1 MLSFCLAAGHPAS
14 AAPGM
19 PGAKTQVHIGYVYP
33 AGGCTGTTF
42 EIKIGGENILGSR
55 QCIVSGQGV
64 TAKVTEPGVPL
75 TEEDRKKKRR
85 NKSVIDEVVGVRIT
99 VSGDAVPGN
108 RQICLVAPGG
118 LSDKLVFQIGQLR
131 EVREAEPNDKR
142 EKATTVP
149 DLPATLNGQLL
160 SGDTDKFKFRA
171 RKGQRL
177 VVQTSARALIPYV
190 ADAVPGWCEPVVALS
205 DEAGREAGYS
215 DSFLFNQDPALFFEV
230 PADGQ
235 YELSVHDSIYRGRA
249 DFVYRIAVGELPFIT
264 SVFPLGARQGEQPA
278 AVSVSGWNL
287 PTNALSVTA
296 TQAAPAIVQITIRKG
311 GLLSPPAP
319 FAIGNLPEIV
329 AAGQETRDPAG
340 MVVSLPVI
348 ANGRIGAPGE
358 KHLYRFEGKKGQTV
372 CLDVQARRLG
382 SPLDSRLA
390 LLDRAGKV
398 LAENDDVKDRGQG
411 LLTHQADS
419 QIVKELPEDGMY
431 AVAIS
436 DTQGKGGETY
446 GYRLRLAPATPDF
459 ELRST
464 PAALCVP
471 KGGSAVFTVHAIRR
485 EGFNGDILLSL
496 EGVPPDTF
504 ALDGGTLPA
513 GTDKVRLTVSSTGK
527 GNAGLCTPRLVG
539 TATVNGNLISRPV
552 VPAQEWMQAFAYQH
566 LVPAGDLL
574 VMTETSSV
582 PFTVTAELPPT
593 GVLDLPVGKE
603 TSFRIR
609 ATRAPGYH
617 GPIRLQLEDPPKGI
631 VFRGGGFGPGKT
643 TSSATIRV
651 ESKIENRPREN
662 LILTGMMPWR
672 TEPPAARAPV
682 TNQTAKVVTVAT
694 NAPAASNTTN
704 QAPATTAGPKKP
716 FNGPANAAERTVV
729 VLAAIPFRVVENP
742 QMKKIDSTKSG
753 TPTNAAQVRASSGTG
768 TNAPARGP
776 AGKKPAKK
784 E

>member
-1 MLSFCLAAGHPAS
+1 MLSFCLAAGHAAPG
-14 AAPGM
+14 APGM

-64 TAKVTEPGVPL
+64 TAQVTEPGIPL
-75 TEEDRKKKRR
+75 TDEERKKKRR
-85 NKSVIDEVVGVRIT
+85 NKSVIDEVVVARIT
-99 VSGDAVPGN
+99 ISGDATPGN
-108 RQICLVAPGG
+108 RQICLVAPEG

-131 EVREAEPNDKR
+131 EVREAEPNDKK
-142 EKATTVP
+142 EKATSVS

-160 SGDTDKFKFRA
+160 SGDTDKFKFKA
-171 RKGQRL
+171 RRGQHL
-177 VVQTSARALIPYV
+177 VLQTSARALIPYV

-205 DEAGREAGYS
+205 DEAGREVAYS
-215 DSFLFNQDPALFFEV
+215 DSFLSSQDPVLFFNV

-235 YELSVHDSIYRGRA
+235 YELTVHDSIYRGRA
-249 DFVYRIAVGELPFIT
+249 DFVYRIAAGELPFIT
-264 SVFPLGARQGEQPA
+264 SVFPLGARQDDQPT

-287 PTNALSVTA
+287 PTNALSVTV
-296 TQAAPAIVQITIRKG
+296 TQAAPAIAQITIWKG
-311 GLLSPPAP
+311 GLLSPPVP
-319 FAIGNLPEIV
+319 FAIGDLPEIV
-329 AAGQETRDPAG
+329 VAGQENRDPAG

-348 ANGRIGAPGE
+348 VNGRIGAPGE
-358 KHLYRFEGKKGQTV
+358 QHVYRFGGKKGQTV
-372 CLDVQARRLG
+372 CMDVQARRLG
-382 SPLDSRLA
+382 SPFDSKLA
-390 LLDRAGKV
+390 LLDAAGKV
-398 LAENDDVKDRGQG
+398 IAQNDDVKDRGQG

-436 DTQGKGGETY
+436 DTQGKGGDAY
-446 GYRLRLAPATPDF
+446 GYRLRMAPATPDF

-485 EGFNGDILLSL
+485 EGFNGDIRLSL
-496 EGVPPDTF
+496 DGVPPNAFT
-504 ALDGGTLPA
+504 LDGGSLPA
-513 GTDKVRLTVSSTGK
+513 GTDKIRLTVSSTGE
-527 GNAGLCTPRLVG
+527 GNAGLCAPRLVG
-539 TATVNGNLISRPV
+539 TATVNGNVISRPV

-582 PFTVTAELPPT
+582 PFTVTAELPPS

-603 TSFRIR
+603 TSFRIH
-609 ATRAPGYH
+609 ATRAPGYN

-631 VFRGGGFGPGKT
+631 VFRGGGFGPRKT

-662 LILTGMMPWR
+662 LILTGIMQWK
-672 TEPPAARAPV
+672 TEPPPPRPPSS
-682 TNQTAKVVTVAT
+682 NETAKALAIAT
-694 NAPAASNTTN
+694 NATPAAGTTN
-704 QAPATTAGPKKP
+704 PVTTAAVSPKKP
-716 FNGPANAAERTVV
+716 AGGPGNAAERTVV
-729 VLAAIPFRVVENP
+729 ALAAIPFRVVENL
-742 QMKKIDSTKSG
+742 QAKKTDSQKSG
-753 TPTNAAQVRASSGTG
+753 AATNAVQARASSGTG

-776 AGKKPAKK
+776 AGRKPAK
-784 E
+784 